1 MLVDQ
6 TMLESTALTVNG
18 TRSGDSLE
26 TTSRTQEITNHLML
40 KEEET
45 LKVKQFG
52 LGNLI
57 REKTN
62 NGIFFILKTRK
73 QTPQSSTEALR

>member
-1 MLVDQ
+1 
-6 TMLESTALTVNG
+6 
-18 TRSGDSLE
+18 
-26 TTSRTQEITNHLML
+26 ML

-45 LKVKQFG
+45 QKVKQFG

-57 REKTN
+57 QERTN
-62 NGIFFILKTRK
+62 NGIFFILKIRK